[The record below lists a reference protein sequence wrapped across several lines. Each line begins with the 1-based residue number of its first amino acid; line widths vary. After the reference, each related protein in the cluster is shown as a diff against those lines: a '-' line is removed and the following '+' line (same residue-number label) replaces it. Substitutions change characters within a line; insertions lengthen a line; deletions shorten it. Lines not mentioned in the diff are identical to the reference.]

1 MARQNKH
8 SLFPNIY
15 NDSLTQNIEGLDQD
29 NNKITNTMIEHRSS
43 SELTHMKGLDDKGR
57 IQKIRIY
64 PEECKTLNPAFD
76 MTPGEYVT
84 GLITECGIFESSEI
98 GLREY
103 YSAAEANR

>member
-1 MARQNKH
+1 
-8 SLFPNIY
+8 
-15 NDSLTQNIEGLDQD
+15 
-29 NNKITNTMIEHRSS
+29 MIEHRSS
-43 SELTHMKGLDDKGR
+43 SELTHMKGLDDKGQ

-76 MTPGEYVT
+76 MTPGKYVT